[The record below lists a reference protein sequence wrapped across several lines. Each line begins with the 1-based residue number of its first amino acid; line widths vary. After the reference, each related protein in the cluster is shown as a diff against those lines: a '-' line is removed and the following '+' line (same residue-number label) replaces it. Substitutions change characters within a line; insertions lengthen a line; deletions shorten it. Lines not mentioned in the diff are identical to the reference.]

1 MLSWTISDLLIR
13 LYCKRAAV
21 TEKGK
26 IDGWMEIRRVHG
38 RERCV
43 TAFVTGRL
51 LQWIACHR
59 LASAARHHRLWV
71 LCEPLAF
78 SRPPHFLWK
87 RHNCSL
93 PGFGFHLLSPCLR
106 VAELNPPGAVSGLFL
121 KRRSLRE
128 QPVIPDAR
136 FSVATT
142 SLWNE
147 GKEELEE
154 KRRKPRSC
162 SASVECGRTPLF
174 AWWPAFL
181 DPSQEALREHLDSF
195 VSLFCGCEVWQRTR
209 LIVDSLI
216 SLFET

>member
-1 MLSWTISDLLIR
+1 MLSWTISDLLIG

-38 RERCV
+38 CEHCV
-43 TAFVTGRL
+43 LGFVTGRL
-51 LQWIACHR
+51 HQWIACHR

-78 SRPPHFLWK
+78 PPPPPFPVETAQLFTARFWLPSAVTLPACGWAESTWCRP
-87 RHNCSL
+87 
-93 PGFGFHLLSPCLR
+93 
-106 VAELNPPGAVSGLFL
+106 GLFL

-128 QPVIPDAR
+128 QPVISDAR

-147 GKEELEE
+147 GKKELEE
-154 KRRKPRSC
+154 KQQKPRSR
-162 SASVECGRTPLF
+162 SASVECGRTPCLHDDQHFSIRPRRLCVNISTVLCLYF
-174 AWWPAFL
+174 AAVRCGSVL
-181 DPSQEALREHLDSF
+181 D
-195 VSLFCGCEVWQRTR
+195 
-209 LIVDSLI
+209 
-216 SLFET
+216 